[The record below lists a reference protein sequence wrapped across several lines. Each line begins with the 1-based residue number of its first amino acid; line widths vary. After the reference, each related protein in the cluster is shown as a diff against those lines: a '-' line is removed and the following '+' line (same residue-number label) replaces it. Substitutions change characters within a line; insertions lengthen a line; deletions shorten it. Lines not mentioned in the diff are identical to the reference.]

1 MTVCRLASSWQICKH
16 SELASAKRVAGP
28 VRPTARRQMRRSRL
42 GHDRIRLVLAIDPL
56 RPFRHRPDGEE
67 AWLQLWDE
75 ATRWWVDLVQG
86 RREVVTAK
94 EGARVRAVLESIRLR
109 RPGAH
114 YDARVGLRDVDGD
127 GWRFDT
133 LSIVADSVKIES
145 FPSPEFTASGITV
158 IGSAA
163 IDTPVA
169 SLDGRATQWHLGADG
184 DGRVE
189 VRRRGRGLRMTIEPV
204 VDHDAFEVELV
215 ALRWQN
221 AAVAAAMAASDA

>member
-1 MTVCRLASSWQICKH
+1 
-16 SELASAKRVAGP
+16 
-28 VRPTARRQMRRSRL
+28 
-42 GHDRIRLVLAIDPL
+42 
-56 RPFRHRPDGEE
+56 
-67 AWLQLWDE
+67 
-75 ATRWWVDLVQG
+75 
-86 RREVVTAK
+86 
-94 EGARVRAVLESIRLR
+94 
-109 RPGAH
+109 
-114 YDARVGLRDVDGD
+114 LRDVDGD
-127 GWRFDT
+127 GLRFET
-133 LSIVADSVKIES
+133 LSIAADSVKIES

-221 AAVAAAMAASDA
+221 AAAEHRATPNQGRFEAHLGCSHDGH